1 MTCVTRPPY
10 LPKLLETLAFSV
22 LNVTSETAPV
32 DEPGCDDLLTTGDM
46 ARLSE
51 STLRTMRFYEQEGLI
66 EPARRSACGHRLFTG
81 RELMKLQLALD
92 LREAGLSLQDIKD
105 LFCLKSD
112 CACPEEASNR
122 MSHVLTE
129 QIDTMQQK
137 IAKLRKLREELTA
150 MVSVLT
156 ECQSCEEGNFP
167 IACESCDVLGS
178 PSLPRALQVLWHEC
192 K

>member
-1 MTCVTRPPY
+1 MVTDSN
-10 LPKLLETLAFSV
+10 T
-22 LNVTSETAPV
+22 NDAPAEGV
-32 DEPGCDDLLTTGDM
+32 DGLLTTGDM

-51 STLRTMRFYEQEGLI
+51 STLRTVRFYQQEGLI
-66 EPARRSACGHRLFTG
+66 EPERRSACGHRLFSG

-105 LFCLKSD
+105 LFHLKSG
-112 CACPEEASNR
+112 CTRPEEASER
-122 MSHVLTE
+122 MSEVLGQ

-156 ECQSCEEGNFP
+156 ECQTCEDGNFP
-167 IACESCDVLGS
+167 LACEKCDVLEN
-178 PSLPRALQVLWHEC
+178 PHMPRALRVLWND
-192 K
+192 

>member
-1 MTCVTRPPY
+1 MQPPASIFA
-10 LPKLLETLAFSV
+10 KLLETHAFSS
-22 LNVTSETAPV
+22 LNVTDSQTPAIAAP
-32 DEPGCDDLLTTGDM
+32 EFGELLTTGDM
-46 ARLSE
+46 ARLSD
-51 STLRTMRFYEQEGLI
+51 STLRTVRFYEQEGLI
-66 EPARRSACGHRLFTG
+66 EPARRSACGNRLFSG

-92 LREAGLSLQDIKD
+92 LREAGLSVQNIKD

-112 CACPEEASNR
+112 CDCPEEASQR

-156 ECQSCEEGNFP
+156 ECHSCEEGNFP
-167 IACESCDVLGS
+167 VACGQCDVLGS
-178 PSLPRALQVLWHEC
+178 SQMPRALRVLWREP

>member
-1 MTCVTRPPY
+1 MTD
-10 LPKLLETLAFSV
+10 SS
-22 LNVTSETAPV
+22 TSIAEA
-32 DEPGCDDLLTTGDM
+32 GCADLLTTGDM

-51 STLRTMRFYEQEGLI
+51 STLRTVRFYEQEGLI

-105 LFCLKSD
+105 LYGLKSD
-112 CACPEEASNR
+112 CECPEEASQR
-122 MSHVLTE
+122 MSHVLTQ

-156 ECQSCEEGNFP
+156 ECRSCEEGNFP
-167 IACESCDVLGS
+167 VACESCDVLGS
-178 PSLPRALQVLWHEC
+178 PELPRALQVLWHERR
-192 K
+192 